1 MSPSTITLL
10 FLLFAVVMF
19 VLEKIPL
26 GVTSMIVC
34 IGLTVTGVL
43 DVQTAFAGFIDSNV
57 ILFVAMFIVG
67 GALFETGMANKIG
80 GIVTRFAK
88 TERMLIVAI
97 MDPGCYRNC
106 SKIRVQKIKITD
118 AACVCGSHGR
128 ESFPD
133 RGTRQYDRTE
143 CS

>member
-10 FLLFAVVMF
+10 FLLFAVIMF
-19 VLEKIPL
+19 VIEKIPL

-34 IGLTVTGVL
+34 IGLTITDVL
-43 DVQTAFAGFIDSNV
+43 DVQTAFAGFTDSNV

-88 TERMLIVAI
+88 TERREKYEEILEGFEVA
-97 MDPGCYRNC
+97 GGR
-106 SKIRVQKIKITD
+106 
-118 AACVCGSHGR
+118 CGL
-128 ESFPD
+128 PLLAN
-133 RGTRQYDRTE
+133 
-143 CS
+143 